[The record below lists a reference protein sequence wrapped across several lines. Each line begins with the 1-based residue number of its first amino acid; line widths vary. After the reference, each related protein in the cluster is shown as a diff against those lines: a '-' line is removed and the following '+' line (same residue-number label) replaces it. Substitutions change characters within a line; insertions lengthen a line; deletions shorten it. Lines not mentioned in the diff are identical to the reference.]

1 MFIQNLLT
9 TAQQVFILYILIA
22 VGFFADKSGLYTEK
36 ASKLNTNLLFY
47 IVTPLVIVNSFLTID
62 NSPENLKNFGIAAL
76 LGVALH
82 VVGIILVLPLF
93 RKTEKSKAGIY
104 RYACIY
110 GNCGYMALPLAQAVL
125 GAEGTFY
132 CSAVIMIFNIFC
144 FTHGIYIIGAQKDGF
159 DFKKLLINPGTIG
172 VAIGLPLYLFG
183 VELPAVIETPITSL
197 AALNTPLAMLI
208 FGTYIAHTDLKTMF
222 TDKRIY
228 LVGVVKLIAIPLVM
242 IAAFKLLNIPTLLA
256 TAIAVSAS
264 APCANNTVIFAG
276 KYDLDTGTASK
287 TVALVSFFSIITMPV
302 MIALAAT

>member
-22 VGFFADKSGLYTEK
+22 VGFFADKFGLYTEK
-36 ASKLNTNLLFY
+36 ASKLNTDLLFY
-47 IVTPLVIVNSFLTID
+47 IVTPMVIVNSFLSID
-62 NSPENLKNFGIAAL
+62 NSPENLKNFGVAAL
-76 LGVALH
+76 LGVAIH
-82 VVGIILVLPLF
+82 VIGMPLIVPLF
-93 RKTEKSKAGIY
+93 RKTDKSKAGIY
-104 RYACIY
+104 RYACMY

-125 GAEGTFY
+125 GAEGAFY
-132 CSAVIMIFNIFC
+132 CSAIIMVFNIFS
-144 FTHGIYIIGAQKDGF
+144 FTHGIYIIGAQKGGF

-172 VAIGLPLYLFG
+172 VSIGLPLYLLG
-183 VELPAVIETPITSL
+183 VELPTVIATPINSL
-197 AALNTPLAMLI
+197 AVLNTPLAMLI

-222 TDKRIY
+222 TDKNIY
-228 LVGVVKLIAIPLVM
+228 LVGIVKLIAIPLIM
-242 IAAFKLLNIPTLLA
+242 IAGFKLFNIPTVLA
-256 TAIAVSAS
+256 TAVAVSAS

>member
-22 VGFFADKSGLYTEK
+22 VGFFADKFGLYTEK

-76 LGVALH
+76 LGVAIH
-82 VVGIILVLPLF
+82 VVGIVLVLPLF

-144 FTHGIYIIGAQKDGF
+144 FTHGIYIIGAQKGGF
-159 DFKKLLINPGTIG
+159 DFKKLFINPGTIG

-183 VELPAVIETPITSL
+183 VDLPAVIETPIASL
-197 AALNTPLAMLI
+197 ASLNTPLAMLI
-208 FGTYIAHTDLKTMF
+208 FGTYIAHTDIRTMF

-228 LVGVVKLIAIPLVM
+228 LVGIVKLIAIPLIM
-242 IAAFKLLNIPTLLA
+242 IAAFKLFNIPTLLA

>member
-22 VGFFADKSGLYTEK
+22 VGFFADKAGLYTEK
-36 ASKLNTNLLFY
+36 ASKLNTDLLFY
-47 IVTPLVIVNSFLTID
+47 IVTPLVIVNSFMSID
-62 NSPENLKNFGIAAL
+62 NSPENLKNFGVAAL
-76 LGVALH
+76 LGVAIH
-82 VVGIILVLPLF
+82 VIGMLLIVPLF
-93 RKTEKSKAGIY
+93 RKTDKSKAGIY
-104 RYACIY
+104 RYACMY

-132 CSAVIMIFNIFC
+132 CSAIIMVFNIFS
-144 FTHGIYIIGAQKDGF
+144 FTHGIYIIGAQKGGF

-172 VAIGLPLYLFG
+172 VSIGLPLYLLG
-183 VELPAVIETPITSL
+183 VELPTVIATPINSL
-197 AALNTPLAMLI
+197 AVLNTPLAMLI

-222 TDKRIY
+222 TDKNIY
-228 LVGVVKLIAIPLVM
+228 LVGIVKLIAIPLIM
-242 IAAFKLLNIPTLLA
+242 IAGFKLFNIPTVLA
-256 TAIAVSAS
+256 TAVAVSAS

-287 TVALVSFFSIITMPV
+287 TVALVSFFSIITMPI

>member
-22 VGFFADKSGLYTEK
+22 VGFFADKFGLYTEK

-47 IVTPLVIVNSFLTID
+47 IVTPLVIVNSFLTIES
-62 NSPENLKNFGIAAL
+62 SPENLKNFGIAAL
-76 LGVALH
+76 LGVAIH

-144 FTHGIYIIGAQKDGF
+144 FTHGIYIIGAQKGGF

-183 VELPAVIETPITSL
+183 VELPTIIETPITSL

-208 FGTYIAHTDLKTMF
+208 FGTYIAHTDIKTMF
-222 TDKRIY
+222 IDKNIY
-228 LVGVVKLIAIPLVM
+228 LVGIVKLIAIPLVM
-242 IAAFKLLNIPTLLA
+242 IAAFKLFNIPTLLA

>member
-62 NSPENLKNFGIAAL
+62 NSPENLQNFGIAAL

-144 FTHGIYIIGAQKDGF
+144 FTHGIYIIGAQKGGF

>member
-1 MFIQNLLT
+1 LFIQNLLT

-22 VGFFADKSGLYTEK
+22 VGFFADKFGLYTEK

-76 LGVALH
+76 LGVAIH
-82 VVGIILVLPLF
+82 VVGIVLVLPLF

-144 FTHGIYIIGAQKDGF
+144 FTHGIYIIGAQKGGF
-159 DFKKLLINPGTIG
+159 DFKKLIINPGTIG

-183 VELPAVIETPITSL
+183 VDLPAVIETPITSL
-197 AALNTPLAMLI
+197 ASLNAPLAMLI
-208 FGTYIAHTDLKTMF
+208 FGTYIAHTDIRTMF

-228 LVGVVKLIAIPLVM
+228 LVGIVKLIAIPLIM
-242 IAAFKLLNIPTLLA
+242 IAAFKLFNIPTLLA